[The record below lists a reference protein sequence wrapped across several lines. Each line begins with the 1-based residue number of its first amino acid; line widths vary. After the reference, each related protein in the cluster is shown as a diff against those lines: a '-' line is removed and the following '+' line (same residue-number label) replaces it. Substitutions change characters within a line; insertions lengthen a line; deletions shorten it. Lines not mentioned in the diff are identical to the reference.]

1 MNKRPLV
8 IAVAG
13 AAATLVVVALLLGVP
28 AADRCAPTGRTLW
41 DCVRD
46 GFSERYLHRETAR
59 VPAQQIP
66 ATPDVP
72 VDLLANEPDR
82 PPVTFELA
90 DVSDDA
96 AIIAQDLP
104 APVSLPAAEHP
115 TAPPADIAVPAR
127 EAEAPPVERP
137 APAVPPPP
145 GIDTIA
151 FDGSGLVA
159 GTGPKGATIRLYLD
173 GELAGE
179 TSVEDGRWAIEDVDL
194 GAALTQELRVEAIEP
209 ATGKVLGSSAFTI
222 EIDLPDDPPNEPE
235 PERLLP
241 DPAPSASPVVEPDPP
256 AALPVRRL
264 VPPDLIADTSP
275 DAFPTELLT
284 REVPQARDTPAAP
297 ARVDLTATPAD
308 LPGTAPDEAAADEGA
323 AVAEPAAAAPVVK
336 PATAKPP
343 KVAKP
348 KKKRALPPL
357 RPVKPRK
364 ASPSVT
370 ILDGGSGG
378 SITTLGN

>member
-28 AADRCAPTGRTLW
+28 AADRCAPSGRTLW

-46 GFSERYLHRETAR
+46 AFSERYLHRETAS
-59 VPAQQIP
+59 VPAAPVSAQP
-66 ATPDVP
+66 EVP
-72 VDLLANEPDR
+72 VDLLANELDR

-104 APVSLPAAEHP
+104 APASVPSVEPLP
-115 TAPPADIAVPAR
+115 APPAEAAGPAK
-127 EAEAPPVERP
+127 EAETAPAEPP
-137 APAVPPPP
+137 APDVPPPP

-151 FDGSGLVA
+151 FDGSGIVA
-159 GTGPKGATIRLYLD
+159 GTGPEGATIRLYLD
-173 GELAGE
+173 GQLAGE
-179 TSVEDGRWAIEDVDL
+179 TSVEEGRWAVEAVDL
-194 GAALTQELRVEAIEP
+194 GAALKQELRVEAIDP

-222 EIDLPDDPPNEPE
+222 EIELPDDSPE
-235 PERLLP
+235 QKLLP
-241 DPAPSASPVVEPDPP
+241 DPDPSPSPVVESDPP
-256 AALPVRRL
+256 AAVPVRRM

-275 DAFPTELLT
+275 DAFPSELLT
-284 REVPQARDTPAAP
+284 RAVPQARDAPAVPAA
-297 ARVDLTATPAD
+297 ATPSS
-308 LPGTAPDEAAADEGA
+308 APSEVPAVTSDEVVADE
-323 AVAEPAAAAPVVK
+323 PATVVERPAAAPVVK
-336 PATAKPP
+336 PNVTKPP
-343 KVAKP
+343 KVAMP

-364 ASPSVT
+364 VSPSVT
-370 ILDGGSGG
+370 ILEGGGGG